1 VAELINTATDEN
13 ITSRHALFR
22 IQTTIK
28 DEKKVSFQALQAN
41 ELIKFLPKKELII
54 LPKRKKLTLQKG
66 CFSLKSYRSIIQVQV
81 LKHMLI

>member
-28 DEKKVSFQALQAN
+28 DEKKS
-41 ELIKFLPKKELII
+41 FLPGIASK
-54 LPKRKKLTLQKG
+54 
-66 CFSLKSYRSIIQVQV
+66 
-81 LKHMLI
+81 